1 MKKLIITEEEKLQI
15 KKLYNIITEQTDNK
29 VCLKRYKRLLNDAVN
44 WWKNW
49 LNNSETEKKW
59 NNLYYYKS
67 SEINPEKHPYSFVKS
82 FWISSL
88 ENIKIIP
95 FDKNTKVLYDS
106 ENRQISTEVISVS
119 TAAFYN
125 SKPYSSDIFV
135 NCDFSGL
142 SDEEIKNQILIHEI
156 QHMLNN
162 VFPLNDMMDI
172 SYKYY
177 TFQQPDNGY
186 SATTEQD
193 IVKEIG
199 NDNFMGLKKLFRD
212 KTLEIYN
219 RYMKESEE
227 WEKSLSDDPGYTC
240 SNGEKLSNLYS
251 IRALLKI
258 NPNQQIT
265 SQLLLPY
272 LTYQKEDNINITS
285 FLLCWSRRKFP
296 PIDKYL
302 NDFNALAIKDKGNS
316 TAV

>member
-1 MKKLIITEEEKLQI
+1 MNLQE
-15 KKLYNIITEQTDNK
+15 NIRRIQEVMGLMCEQETND
-29 VCLKRYKRLLNDAVN
+29 CLKRYTKLVKDAVN

-67 SEINPEKHPYSFVKS
+67 SQINPEKHPYSFVKS

-88 ENIKIIP
+88 DNIKIIP

-106 ENRQISTEVISVS
+106 ENRQISTEDIISA
-119 TAAFYN
+119 AAFYN

-135 NCDFSGL
+135 NCDFSEL
-142 SDEEIKNQILIHEI
+142 SDEEMKNQILIHEI

-177 TFQQPDNGY
+177 TFQQPDKGY

-199 NDNFMGLKKLFRD
+199 DDNFMELKKLFRD

-227 WEKSLSDDPGYTC
+227 WEKLLSDDPGYTC
-240 SNGEKLSNLYS
+240 SNDEKLSNLYS

-258 NPNQQIT
+258 NSNQQIT

-272 LTYQKEDNINITS
+272 LTYQKEDNINITA